1 MQSFHP
7 AVFEGLNDGVFAY
20 SAMDELFKPNG
31 TAGVVSVVGGISSL
45 DCDLERLEGES
56 DRVGKYA
63 RHSVKPREH
72 LA

>member
-1 MQSFHP
+1 
-7 AVFEGLNDGVFAY
+7 
-20 SAMDELFKPNG
+20 MDELFKPNG